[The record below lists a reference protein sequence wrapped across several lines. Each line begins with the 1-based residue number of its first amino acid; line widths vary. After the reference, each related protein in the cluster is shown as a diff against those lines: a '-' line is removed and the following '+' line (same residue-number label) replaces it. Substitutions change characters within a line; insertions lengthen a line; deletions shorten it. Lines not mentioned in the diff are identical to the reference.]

1 MSGLGDLITVDCDC
15 ERGKLVF
22 LKEDQ
27 GALVRSLDGSSVE
40 TAPVPVSGRRA
51 SAPSPAAPRANKSP
65 TFHSY
70 Y

>member
-1 MSGLGDLITVDCDC
+1 MSGLDDLITVDCDC

-40 TAPVPVSGRRA
+40 TALVPVSGRRA
-51 SAPSPAAPRANKSP
+51 ARE
-65 TFHSY
+65 
-70 Y
+70 